1 MLFAADIGA
10 TNSRFALFSHK
21 ELDNGDLLLTLERE
35 HWLAGADFPS
45 FDAALDALFSQ
56 HNAFLPEGQ
65 SISAAALALAGP
77 IVDGVC
83 KISNLPWRI
92 ESRALVARLGTKRL
106 WLLNDFA
113 AQGCACLIPAV
124 LTTKVLQAGT
134 PDYSASQAVI
144 GAGTGLGK
152 SLLLPPLSGGGV
164 DNGAQTDI
172 STENPEPS
180 RHIPRRQLERAL
192 HSRIIASEG
201 GHSDFPFVSPEEY
214 EFAAFIRKGTGKT
227 RIIGDMVVTGSGLG
241 HLYAFHT
248 GKRLPDKEATSR
260 ALEHPEIVP
269 WFARFYG
276 RACRN
281 FVLETLSLQ
290 GLLITGGM
298 ALRLPVLEH
307 PAFFEEFICSA
318 AHERLLRQVP
328 VKHVRS
334 HQTGLWGTALYAI
347 LAAAR

>member
-21 ELDNGDLLLTLERE
+21 KLDNGDLLLTLERE
-35 HWLAGADFPS
+35 RWLAGADFPS

-56 HNAFLPEGQ
+56 NDLFLPAGR
-65 SISAAALALAGP
+65 SIEAAALALAGP

-92 ESRALVARLGTKRL
+92 ESRALVSRLGTKRL
-106 WLLNDFA
+106 WLINDFS
-113 AQGCACLIPAV
+113 AQGCACLVPAV
-124 LTTKVLQAGT
+124 LTVKELQAGT
-134 PDYSASQAVI
+134 PDYSAPQAVI

-152 SLLLPPLSGGGV
+152 SLLLPPLSSGSADTGKQ
-164 DNGAQTDI
+164 AAL
-172 STENPEPS
+172 SMEYAEHS
-180 RHIPRRQLERAL
+180 RRIPACQLERAF
-192 HSRIIASEG
+192 HSRVVASEG
-201 GHSDFPFVSPEEY
+201 GHSDFPFAGSEEC
-214 EFAAFIRKGTGKT
+214 EFAAFVRKETGKT
-227 RIIGDMVVTGSGLG
+227 QIIGDMVVTGSGLG

-248 GKRLPDKEATSR
+248 GKRLPDKEATAH

-307 PAFFEEFICSA
+307 PAFFEEFTRSA

-334 HQTGLWGTALYAI
+334 HQTGLWGTALHAI
-347 LAAAR
+347 LAMTR